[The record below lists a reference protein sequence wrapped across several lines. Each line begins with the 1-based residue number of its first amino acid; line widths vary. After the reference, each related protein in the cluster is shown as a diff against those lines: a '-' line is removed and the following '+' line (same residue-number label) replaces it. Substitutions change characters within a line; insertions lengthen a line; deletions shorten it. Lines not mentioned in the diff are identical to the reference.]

1 MGKFFA
7 QSSSLSYS
15 HGTFLRR
22 WCVTLGFTAAL
33 GLYAQTTTPIAETI
47 EVRKPS
53 APFPILAVPQPV
65 GLPLPDQPI
74 QLGKFRVASD
84 AFDETLDPTGM
95 DAPEAERSESPFSND
110 LVMAETVDENA
121 LDDIGTEL
129 SAINAI
135 PAVDA
140 AAGVNRVNLKGFPT
154 PRQRNGFTQVGMP
167 EILNTSGSESI
178 QGPLTPVVGRAA
190 PGGIQNTLTARPRGR
205 RASRL
210 EFNATSHAQQSV
222 NGEVSGLVVPKHAWH
237 RLAFGWDQRSGPEPF
252 SYGRHQALDA
262 AFIWK
267 FNRAWSSMIQVDY
280 DARAAN
286 ASPGIPE
293 YRETATGK
301 IIAPYRPLGYF
312 NLYGPNAG
320 FRKRTTSAILQVEGQ
335 IGRRVSV
342 RASVQGLTRE
352 IDEDR
357 WTTGQYLLDT
367 KKIGGTREPQHTE
380 QPFAAWTSQ
389 VDLTT
394 RFFALRS
401 DHKVTI
407 AVDSTHTD
415 YQRVQRALSTADRA
429 AQPPD
434 IRFFDPAVP
443 NYDRPD
449 YSPELFSR
457 FITNR
462 RELNDY
468 TGIFVSERT
477 AFMKG
482 RLVVTAG
489 VRKDFVTIDV
499 TDRRVGALLPHV
511 RDKTEEI
518 SRHFGANYV
527 VVPGSVLAF
536 ANTSTA
542 FEPSS
547 RVDARTGRV
556 QGNETTLGYEAGAK
570 GLFFQRR
577 LALIG
582 MGFAYFNQNISR
594 RNPRYD
600 DPILDPNQTQP
611 QLVAAGE
618 ERFTGGALEGKF
630 KVSDAWTVSSKAT
643 YNHAITTK
651 SPDLPEEIGRALTR
665 FPRFTGGLNTRY
677 AFGPDGKSSGLSIGA
692 GMTYLSDSVASYENA
707 THAYLAYPAYTLLN
721 VSVSYRFKAG
731 KYNHGV
737 TVSVRNV
744 LDRDLLAQVA
754 RAGAGREFAVNYG
767 LSW

>member
-1 MGKFFA
+1 LAFFHGKIFRRCLGALVGGATLALPA
-7 QSSSLSYS
+7 QPL
-15 HGTFLRR
+15 
-22 WCVTLGFTAAL
+22 
-33 GLYAQTTTPIAETI
+33 TPITPI
-47 EVRKPS
+47 KPI
-53 APFPILAVPQPV
+53 AIPAGP
-65 GLPLPDQPI
+65 PLPDQPI
-74 QLGKFRVASD
+74 QLGKFRVAGD
-84 AFDETLDPTGM
+84 TFDETMDPTGM
-95 DAPEAERSESPFSND
+95 DAPEAERAESPFSND

-129 SAINAI
+129 AAINAA
-135 PAVDA
+135 PAVDT

-205 RASRL
+205 KGSRL
-210 EFNATSHAQQSV
+210 DFGATSRAQQSAT
-222 NGEVSGLVVPKHAWH
+222 GETSGLAVPKHAWH
-237 RLAFGWDQRSGPEPF
+237 RLALAWDQRSGPEPF
-252 SYGRHQALDA
+252 SYGRHRAFDG

-280 DARAAN
+280 DERAAN
-286 ASPGIPE
+286 AAPSIPE
-293 YRETATGK
+293 YRLTAGSK
-301 IIAPYRPLGYF
+301 IIAPYRPLAYF
-312 NLYGPNAG
+312 NVYGPNAG
-320 FRKRTTSAILQVEGQ
+320 FRKRTTSANIQVEGQ

-342 RASVQGLTRE
+342 RASLQGLTRS

-357 WTTGQYLLDT
+357 WTTGQYLLST
-367 KKIGGTREPQHTE
+367 RKLGGIREPQHVE
-380 QPFAAWTSQ
+380 QPFSAWTGQ
-389 VDLTT
+389 VDVTA
-394 RFFALRS
+394 RFFAFGA
-401 DHKVTI
+401 DHKVTV

-415 YQRVQRALSTADRA
+415 YERVQRALPVADRNA
-429 AQPPD
+429 LPAD
-434 IRFFDPAVP
+434 LLTFDPAAP
-443 NYDRPD
+443 NYDRPA
-449 YSPELFSR
+449 FSKDRFTR

-462 RELNDY
+462 AELNDY
-468 TGIFVSERT
+468 TGVFVSERT

-489 VRKDFVTIDV
+489 LRKDFVTIDV
-499 TDRRVGALLPHV
+499 TDRRAGAPLPHV
-511 RDKTEEI
+511 HDKTDQV
-518 SRHFGANYV
+518 SSHLGANYV
-527 VVPGSVLAF
+527 LVPGKILAF

-570 GLFFQRR
+570 GIFWQRR

-600 DPILDPNQTQP
+600 DPIFDANQTQP

-630 KVSDAWTVSSKAT
+630 KVSEAWVVSGKVT
-643 YNHAITTK
+643 YNRAITTK
-651 SPDLPEEIGRALTR
+651 SPDLPEEIGLPLTR
-665 FPRFTGGLNTRY
+665 FPRLTWGLNTRY
-677 AFGPDGKSSGLSIGA
+677 AFSPEGRKAGLSLGA
-692 GMTYLSDSVASYENA
+692 GATYVSDTVASYENA
-707 THAYLAYPAYTLLN
+707 THAYLAYPAYVLASA
-721 VSVSYRFKAG
+721 SVSYRWKTG
-731 KYNHGV
+731 PVTHGA
-737 TVSVRNV
+737 TVSVRNAF
-744 LDRDLLAQVA
+744 DRDLLAQVA

>member
-1 MGKFFA
+1 LLF
-7 QSSSLSYS
+7 LN
-15 HGTFLRR
+15 GTIIKR
-22 WCVTLGFTAAL
+22 WCAAFGFIAAL
-33 GLYAQTTTPIAETI
+33 AAHAQT
-47 EVRKPS
+47 
-53 APFPILAVPQPV
+53 LQPV
-65 GLPLPDQPI
+65 PLPGGPPSPDQPI
-74 QLGKFRVASD
+74 QLGKFRVAGD
-84 AFDETLDPTGM
+84 AFDETIDPTGM

-110 LVMAETVDENA
+110 LIMAETVDENA

-129 SAINAI
+129 NAINAI
-135 PAVDA
+135 PAAEA
-140 AAGVNRVNLKGFPT
+140 AAGINRVNLKGFPA

-190 PGGIQNTLTARPRGR
+190 PGGILNTLTARPRGR
-205 RASRL
+205 NGARL
-210 EFNATSHAQQSV
+210 EFGATSHAQQSAG
-222 NGEVSGLVVPKHAWH
+222 GEFSGQVVPKRAWH
-237 RLAFGWDQRSGPEPF
+237 RLAFGWDQRSWPEPYT
-252 SYGRHQALDA
+252 YGRHHALDA
-262 AFIWK
+262 ALIWK
-267 FNRAWSSMIQVDY
+267 FNRAWSAMVQVDY
-280 DARAAN
+280 DARATN

-293 YRETATGK
+293 YRATARGK

-320 FRKRTTSAILQVEGQ
+320 FLKRTTSVILQVEGQ

-342 RASVQGLTRE
+342 RGSVQGLTRS

-380 QPFAAWTSQ
+380 QPFSAWTAQ
-389 VDLTT
+389 VDVTT
-394 RFFALRS
+394 RFFALGA
-401 DHKVTI
+401 DHKITV
-407 AVDSTHTD
+407 ALDSTHTD
-415 YQRVQRALSTADRA
+415 YQRVQRALSTADRNA
-429 AQPPD
+429 LPLD
-434 IRFFDPAVP
+434 IRVFDPAAP
-443 NYDRPD
+443 NYDRPA
-449 YSPELFSR
+449 YSPALFSR

-468 TGIFVSERT
+468 SGIFVSERT

-482 RLVVTAG
+482 RLVMTAG
-489 VRKDFVTIDV
+489 ARKDFVTIDV
-499 TDRRVGALLPHV
+499 TDRRVGAALPHV
-511 RDKTEEI
+511 HDNTAEI
-518 SRHFGANYV
+518 SSDFGANYV
-527 VVPGSVLAF
+527 LVPGRILAF

-577 LALIG
+577 LAVIG

-600 DPILDPNQTQP
+600 DPLLDPNQTQA

-630 KVSDAWTVSSKAT
+630 KVSDAWTISGKLT
-643 YNHAITTK
+643 FNRAITTK
-651 SPDLPEEIGRALTR
+651 SPDLPEEIGRPLTR
-665 FPRFTGGLNTRY
+665 FPRLTGGMTTRY
-677 AFGPDGKSSGLSIGA
+677 SFAPGNKVSGFSVGA
-692 GMTYLSDSVASYENA
+692 GATYLSDTVASYENV
-707 THAYLAYPAYTLLN
+707 THVYLAYPAYTLLN
-721 VSVSYRFKAG
+721 VNVSYHRKLG
-731 KYNHGV
+731 KYNHN
-737 TVSVRNV
+737 VSVSMRNA

-754 RAGAGREFAVNYG
+754 RAGAGREFALNYG